1 MDRSVV
7 QGIQEDNPEA
17 AVYAFQFPLR
27 FTGTN
32 QLHDNTGGG
41 LSATS
46 SVVKV
51 DGTLLVHNN
60 TANYGGGIHLEDHS
74 LVGLCVC
81 VRVVWSCFCM
91 RMHASFFC
99 MEKVCTTCVQEYL
112 YSCCMNYRKSV
123 HEYIQEWPGGTE

>member
-81 VRVVWSCFCM
+81 VCACGMVMFLHAHARIILLHGEGVYNMCARVFVFM
-91 RMHASFFC
+91 
-99 MEKVCTTCVQEYL
+99 L
-112 YSCCMNYRKSV
+112 
-123 HEYIQEWPGGTE
+123 HELP

>member
-17 AVYAFQFPLR
+17 AVYAFQFPLH

-60 TANYGGGIHLEDHS
+60 TANYGGGIHLEDYS
-74 LVGLCVC
+74 L
-81 VRVVWSCFCM
+81 VWSCACT
-91 RMHASFFC
+91 HHSFAWRR
-99 MEKVCTTCVQEYL
+99 CVQHV
-112 YSCCMNYRKSV
+112 CKSV
-123 HEYIQEWPGGTE
+123 CIHAA

>member
-1 MDRSVV
+1 MHEKGHPSLLSIYIIICTYIFSTFSGNQVDKSVV

-74 LVGLCVC
+74 LV
-81 VRVVWSCFCM
+81 WSCFCM

-99 MEKVCTTCVQEYL
+99 MEKVVQHV
-112 YSCCMNYRKSV
+112 CKSV
-123 HEYIQEWPGGTE
+123 CIHAA

>member
-17 AVYAFQFPLR
+17 AVYAFQFPLH

-41 LSATS
+41 LSATG

-60 TANYGGGIHLEDHS
+60 TANDGGGIHLEDHS
-74 LVGLCVC
+74 L
-81 VRVVWSCFCM
+81 VWSCFCM

-99 MEKVCTTCVQEYL
+99 MEKVCTTCVQECL
-112 YSCCMNYRKSV
+112 YSCCMNYHTSV